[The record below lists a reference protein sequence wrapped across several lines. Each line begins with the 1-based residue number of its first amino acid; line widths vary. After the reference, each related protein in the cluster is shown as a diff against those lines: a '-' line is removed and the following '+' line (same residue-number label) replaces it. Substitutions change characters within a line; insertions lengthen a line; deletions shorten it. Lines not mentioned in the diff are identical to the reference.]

1 MASSLL
7 LSPVFP
13 LPDTVFFPKTLL
25 PLHVFE
31 PRYRLMIADA
41 IRGNQPLCVA
51 LLKPGW
57 EADYEGSP
65 EVHPVACVGN
75 IVMHEDLG
83 DGRFNIVL
91 QGVERVMIEHYQQ
104 LTPYRVARLRP
115 LASDAAWT
123 EAPDVGRESAEL
135 LETFRRVQ
143 QDRAASVDFSSA
155 LEADT
160 SPEAILNSIA
170 MYLDVEP
177 QAKQFLLEIDS
188 IGARYRSVVKI
199 LNQALT
205 NQDRIDHA
213 RHLEP
218 EDPRR
223 N

>member
-1 MASSLL
+1 M
-7 LSPVFP
+7 SPVFP

-25 PLHVFE
+25 PLHILE

-41 IRGNQPLCVA
+41 IRGDQSLCVA

-65 EVHPVACVGN
+65 EVHPVACIGT
-75 IVMHEDLG
+75 IVMHEELA

-91 QGVERVMIEHYQQ
+91 QGVERVMIERYEQ
-104 LTPYRVARLRP
+104 LTPYRIARLRP
-115 LASDAAWT
+115 LASDVAWT
-123 EAPDVGRESAEL
+123 ESPDVARESTEL

-143 QDRAASVDFSSA
+143 EKRAATAQLASA
-155 LEADT
+155 LGERL

-170 MYLDVEP
+170 MHLDVEP
-177 QAKQFLLEIDS
+177 KTKQFLLEIYS
-188 IGARYRSVVKI
+188 VAARYRIVVKI
-199 LNQALT
+199 LKNAMT
-205 NQDRIDHA
+205 NQDRIDGA

-218 EDPRR
+218 EDPGR

>member
-1 MASSLL
+1 M
-7 LSPVFP
+7 SPVFP

-25 PLHVFE
+25 PLHIFE

-41 IRGNQPLCVA
+41 IRGDQSLCVA

-65 EVHPVACVGN
+65 EVHPVACIGT
-75 IVMHEDLG
+75 IVMHEELA

-91 QGVERVMIEHYQQ
+91 QGVERVMIERYEQ
-104 LTPYRVARLRP
+104 LTPYRIARLRP
-115 LASDAAWT
+115 LASDVAWT
-123 EAPDVGRESAEL
+123 ESPDVARESTEL

-143 QDRAASVDFSSA
+143 EKRAATAQLASA
-155 LEADT
+155 LGERL

-170 MYLDVEP
+170 MHLDVEP
-177 QAKQFLLEIDS
+177 KTKQFLLEIDS
-188 IGARYRSVVKI
+188 VAARYRIVVKI
-199 LNQALT
+199 LKNAMT
-205 NQDRIDHA
+205 NQDRIDGA

-218 EDPRR
+218 EDPGR